1 HLHADHAVGRPR
13 FGEPVLDVGTQ
24 SVQRQASLQVPLGAC
39 DFVSVQPAGD
49 AHLDPLAAE
58 PQRRVHRLAH
68 RPAEAHALFQLQRDR
83 FRYQLGIELRLMHFL
98 DIDEHFPRSALLQLL
113 LQLVDLRALAPDDDS
128 RTCGAYDDA
137 PLVPRPLD
145 LYGADT
151 RGFELALALF
161 LEFDVF
167 EKQLVVVALYKPARP
182 PRLGIAEA
190 KSVWMA
196 LLSHSF

>member
-1 HLHADHAVGRPR
+1 
-13 FGEPVLDVGTQ
+13 
-24 SVQRQASLQVPLGAC
+24 
-39 DFVSVQPAGD
+39 VSVQPAGD

-83 FRYQLGIELRLMHFL
+83 FRHKLGIELRLMHFL

-128 RTCGAYDDA
+128 WTRGADNDA
-137 PLVPRPLD
+137 QLVPRTLD
-145 LYGADT
+145 LYGADA
-151 RGFELALALF
+151 RGLEFVLELF
-161 LEFDVF
+161 LELDVF
-167 EKQLVVVALYKPARP
+167 QKQLVIVALHKPARP

-190 KSVWMA
+190 KSVWMD
-196 LLSHSF
+196 LLSHSFLIADVTLKPHP